1 MTMTMTTLT
10 RRAIRNSAVYRK
22 LTVYRYVA
30 VDLPRTTT
38 AVLIAALLTLAGAH
52 VYMVRN
58 EPQVPGYLL
67 GYTVLLVVACVATS
81 AALAFGSSALARAG
95 RAVGAVL
102 CLGFV
107 VAYAVSRATGLP
119 ELPQV
124 RGWWDWAPGTLAGAG
139 ALLYLAVEL
148 AVVAGVAVARPERQ
162 AWHD

>member
-1 MTMTMTTLT
+1 MTTIA
-10 RRAIRNSAVYRK
+10 RRAVRDSAVYRK

-38 AVLIAALLTLAGAH
+38 AVLCVALLVLAGAH
-52 VYMVRN
+52 VYMARN
-58 EPQVPGYLL
+58 EPWVPAY
-67 GYTVLLVVACVATS
+67 LVVYIVVLVAACL
-81 AALAFGSSALARAG
+81 AAIAAMAFGGSALARAG

-102 CLGFV
+102 CAGFV

-124 RGWWDWAPGTLAGAG
+124 RGWWDWAPGSIAGAS
-139 ALLYLAVEL
+139 ALLYLGVAL
-148 AVVAGVAVARPERQ
+148 AVAAGVAVARPEEQ